1 MQVWETCPNEVLAV
15 DPSMAMA
22 SLSRE
27 IELAR
32 KEAQELPSRC
42 IIKRIPR
49 LPQLYGSAKK
59 TKRTYDLVVA
69 SYVLSEIAD
78 QQERR
83 RIVRQLWN
91 NCTDVLV
98 IIEPG
103 TPIGAAN
110 IQVMPPLLPTLRST

>member
-1 MQVWETCPNEVLAV
+1 MKVWETCPNEVLAV
-15 DPSMAMA
+15 DPSLAMA
-22 SLSRE
+22 SLSRQ

-32 KEAQELPSRC
+32 KQAQALPSRC
-42 IIKRIPR
+42 TIKRIPR

-78 QQERR
+78 LQERR
-83 RIVRQLWN
+83 RIIRQLWN
-91 NCTDVLV
+91 NCADVLV

-103 TPIGAAN
+103 TPIGATN
-110 IQVMPPLLPTLRST
+110 VQVISLLLSILNDA